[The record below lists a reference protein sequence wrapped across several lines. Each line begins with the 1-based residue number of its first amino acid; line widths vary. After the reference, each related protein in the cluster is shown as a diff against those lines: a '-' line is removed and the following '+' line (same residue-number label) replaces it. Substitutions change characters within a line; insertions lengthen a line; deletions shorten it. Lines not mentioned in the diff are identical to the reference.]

1 MAGSLLSSGYSQQQS
16 RRDGDFFGG
25 FFGAR
30 DESCS
35 TDRSY
40 PGCTSS
46 HGHAV
51 DVHPGSAF
59 SSHSSYDSYTASA
72 WAHSLHPPPS
82 QLEFAHGA
90 AGAPALANAQRH
102 GHGYG
107 HGVQRYDG
115 YGNTCISAFHSAPAH
130 GSQLLGGHYSY
141 QHGFPGGQF
150 PGGHFPGGLAA
161 PGVVNGSPT
170 YLGSCQ
176 PWGTS
181 RGAAGAD
188 SCSQPSSRRP
198 SGDHRRHR
206 STGCC

>member
-1 MAGSLLSSGYSQQQS
+1 MAGSLLSSGYSQRQS
-16 RRDGDFFGG
+16 CQNGD

-30 DESCS
+30 DESYY

-40 PGCTSS
+40 PGFASS
-46 HGHAV
+46 HRQAV
-51 DVHPGSAF
+51 DVYPGSAF

-72 WAHSLHPPPS
+72 WAHSLHPPLS

-115 YGNTCISAFHSAPAH
+115 YGNNFISTFHSAPAH
-130 GSQLLGGHYSY
+130 GSQPLGGHYLY

-161 PGVVNGSPT
+161 QGVVNGSPA
-170 YLGSCQ
+170 YPGSCP